1 MRNQMSDYES
11 FMNTLRFMELRKF
24 IEITSINNQMMVK
37 VTLKG
42 KFAIKFLASLVLPF
56 VESYWV
62 TLSFLK
68 QISGSN
74 FLKVGLVEKKI

>member
-24 IEITSINNQMMVK
+24 IEIISINNQMMVK